1 MKKEKLSIIVPVFNE
16 EKTIREIL
24 SRLLKA
30 KLPVEKEIIV
40 VNDGSTDRSLEI
52 IREFAKKRGEILV
65 ISKKNGGKGSAVIT
79 GMKNSTGSIMIVQD
93 ADLEYNPE
101 EIESVIMP
109 ILEEK
114 AKVVFGSRF
123 KGKIIGKKIL
133 SHYIGNKVLSLAT
146 AILFF
151 HRISDMETC
160 YKAFRREVVK
170 GIEIHAKK
178 FDFEPEITAK
188 ILKNGH
194 AILEVPIS
202 YRARTHKEGK
212 KIKVQDGLVALK
224 TLLKY
229 RFSD

>member
-160 YKAFRREVVK
+160 
-170 GIEIHAKK
+170 
-178 FDFEPEITAK
+178 
-188 ILKNGH
+188 
-194 AILEVPIS
+194 
-202 YRARTHKEGK
+202 
-212 KIKVQDGLVALK
+212 
-224 TLLKY
+224 
-229 RFSD
+229 